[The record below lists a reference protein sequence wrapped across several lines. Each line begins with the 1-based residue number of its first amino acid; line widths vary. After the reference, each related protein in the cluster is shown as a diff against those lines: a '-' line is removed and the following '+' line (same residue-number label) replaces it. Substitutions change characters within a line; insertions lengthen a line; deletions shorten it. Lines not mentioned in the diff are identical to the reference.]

1 MIACFVRRLLAVSA
15 LLTALGGALPCA
27 AQADNYPSRPIRLV
41 VPFAPGGA
49 TDITGRLMAG
59 QLSARLGQPV
69 VVENR
74 AGANTAI
81 GAEVVARAAPDGYT
95 LLFSNDQTFVLNL
108 VLFQKLA
115 YDMVRDFAPVASSS
129 YLPLTLAV
137 ASTLPAN
144 SVGELID
151 YAKARRGQLSYG
163 SYGVGSQAHI
173 MGEMFKVLTATDLA
187 HVAYKGSAPAVADV
201 LGGQVLFTFPGIPT
215 IQGFIANGRIMVL
228 ALSGAARNP
237 LLPTVPTFTEA
248 GLPDMDIGAWYG
260 FVAPAATSA
269 DVIGKLS
276 QAIASILSDR
286 EFVEKSL
293 IAAGMVPLQMGPEQ
307 FSAFMRSE
315 TDRMRSIIRKS
326 GAKVE

>member
-1 MIACFVRRLLAVSA
+1 MIVCFVRRLLAMSA
-15 LLTALGGALPCA
+15 LLAALGIALPCA
-27 AQADNYPSRPIRLV
+27 AQVDNYPSRPIRLI

-95 LLFSNDQTFVLNL
+95 LLFSNDQTFVLNV

-115 YDMVRDFAPVASSS
+115 YDMARDFAPVASSS

-173 MGEMFKVLTATDLA
+173 MGEMFKMLTATDLA

-215 IQGFIANGRIMVL
+215 IQGFITSGRIKVL

-237 LLPTVPTFTEA
+237 LLPTVPTFAEA

-260 FVAPAATSA
+260 FVAPAATPA

-276 QAIASILSDR
+276 QAVASILSDR

-293 IAAGMVPLQMGPEQ
+293 IAAGMVPLQMSPEQ

-315 TDRMRSIIRKS
+315 TGRMRSIIRKS